1 MKQELF
7 EDLASQKT
15 LLKEM
20 NSELKKRVDSLET
33 GTVSLEHDISEKEKI
48 IEELREDKKMLTGL
62 LKNEPRKNKIL
73 RNVTIVAA
81 LGLAVF
87 IFISYVPS
95 DLQSLYNSNSTP
107 LKTQYLIQNL
117 RGNAVDTWKPWH
129 LVNNQPLNIN
139 ILNADMVSKEK
150 IDAIKDAILS
160 EESVKIDNSLLGRG
174 PVGTVSTYY
183 KGWEGAI
190 QNMQT
195 EKSMFYIP
203 TKFNIIQSPT
213 EEGDITIVLSD
224 LEDPDGYSGYT
235 KTITDGQETLKA
247 AITIYDV
254 NNLSPDR
261 LGAIVRHEFGHA
273 LGLGHSTDEDDLMHY
288 VIETNFPFIS
298 DCDMNAVKELYNDK
312 DLSDITCGPQKSA

>member
-33 GTVSLEHDISEKEKI
+33 GTVNLERDISEKEKI
-48 IEELREDKKMLTGL
+48 IEELREDKKTLTGL

-95 DLQSLYNSNSTP
+95 DVQSFYNSNNTP

-117 RGNAVDTWKPWH
+117 RGNTVDTWKPWH
-129 LVNNQPLNIN
+129 LVSNQTLNIN
-139 ILNADMVSKEK
+139 ILNSDTVSKEK
-150 IDAIKDAILS
+150 IDAIKEAILS

-183 KGWEGAI
+183 KGWQGAI
-190 QNMQT
+190 QSMQT
-195 EKSMFYIP
+195 EKSAFYIP

-254 NNLSPDR
+254 NNLSSER

-273 LGLGHSTDEDDLMHY
+273 LGLGHSTDEDDLMQY

-298 DCDMNAVKELYNDK
+298 DCDMSAIKDLYNNK
-312 DLSDITCGPQKSA
+312 DLSDIACGPQKSA

>member
-20 NSELKKRVDSLET
+20 NSELKKRVDNLET
-33 GTVSLEHDISEKEKI
+33 DTVNLEHNISEKEKI
-48 IEELREDKKMLTGL
+48 IEDLREDKKVLADL

-73 RNVTIVAA
+73 RNVTIVVA

-95 DLQSLYNSNSTP
+95 DLQSFYNSGNTP

-117 RGNAVDTWKPWH
+117 RGTTVDTWKPWH
-129 LVNNQPLNIN
+129 LVSNQALNVN
-139 ILNADMVSKEK
+139 ILNANTVSKEK
-150 IDAIKDAILS
+150 LDAIKEAILS
-160 EESVKIDNSLLGRG
+160 DETVKIDNSLLDRG
-174 PVGTVSTYY
+174 PVGTVSVYY
-183 KGWEGAI
+183 KGWQGAI

-195 EKSMFYIP
+195 GKSVFYIP
-203 TKFNIIQSPT
+203 TKFNIIESPA

-224 LEDPDGYSGYT
+224 LVDPDGYSGYT
-235 KTITDGQETLKA
+235 KTITNGQETLKA

-254 NNLSPDR
+254 NNLSPER

-273 LGLGHSTDEDDLMHY
+273 LGLGHSTDENDLMHY
-288 VIETNFPFIS
+288 IIQTNFPFIS
-298 DCDMNAVKELYNDK
+298 DCDTNAVKDLYNGK
-312 DLSDITCGPQKSA
+312 YLSDVACGPQKSA

>member
-7 EDLASQKT
+7 EDLASQKI

-33 GTVSLEHDISEKEKI
+33 GTANLEHDISEKEKI
-48 IEELREDKKMLTGL
+48 IEDLRQDKKTLTGL

-87 IFISYVPS
+87 IFVSYVPS
-95 DLQSLYNSNSTP
+95 DLQSFYNSGNTP

-117 RGNAVDTWKPWH
+117 RGNTVDTWKPWH
-129 LVNNQPLNIN
+129 LVNNQILNIN
-139 ILNADMVSKEK
+139 ILNANMVSKEK
-150 IDAIKDAILS
+150 VDAIKEAILS

-195 EKSMFYIP
+195 EKSIFHIP

-224 LEDPDGYSGYT
+224 LQDPDGYSGYT

-254 NNLSPDR
+254 NNISTDR
-261 LGAIVRHEFGHA
+261 LGAIVRHEFCHA
-273 LGLGHSTDEDDLMHY
+273 LGLGHSTDENDLMHY

-298 DCDMNAVKELYNDK
+298 DCDMNAVKNLYNGK
-312 DLSDITCGPQKSA
+312 DLSDVACGPQKSA